1 MTRLNASKLPYPQ
14 VPVHSMTFTDAAFHM
29 AVATCNAANCTVVAS
44 LSATVETYAECGI
57 PIRDK
62 SGTMIGVT
70 ASVGALAILMV
81 FLRLVDRFFSSYARL
96 GWDDLLIGL
105 LGVASLFQNV
115 PVVIGSKKRSGNS
128 LAFGVISK
136 PIDVKIQREASE
148 SDVELVRRPPCQ

>member
-1 MTRLNASKLPYPQ
+1 
-14 VPVHSMTFTDAAFHM
+14 
-29 AVATCNAANCTVVAS
+29 
-44 LSATVETYAECGI
+44 
-57 PIRDK
+57 
-62 SGTMIGVT
+62 MIGVT

-105 LGVASLFQNV
+105 SGVASLFQNV

-136 PIDVKIQREASE
+136 PIDVKIQREAS
-148 SDVELVRRPPCQ
+148 LVPSRECT